1 MKKQA
6 EKKAKKQKKAN
17 QKKSIKKPM
26 KTSRKYQINCPMKK
40 AEGKSGDRQKD
51 YGIIR
56 QIFICQYKR
65 KEDIMHNRQETAP
78 LFETVKAYKDKKPVY
93 FCIPGHRFDRGI
105 AEEWI
110 QDVGGNIFGYDLTEA
125 HGLDDLHAPDGAI
138 LEAQTLAA
146 ELYGARRSWFLVNGT
161 TCGNEAMLLATLR
174 PGDKVLL
181 PRNAHKSM
189 LMGLILSGAV
199 PVWMMPEYI
208 PELQLW
214 GGIRPE
220 IVRKKLNDEP
230 DIRAV
235 ALVSPNYYGMLSDVR
250 SIADICHEHG
260 IPLLVDEAHGGHL
273 YFSDRLP
280 KGSLQC
286 GADLCVQ
293 SWHKVTGSLT
303 QSSVL
308 HLKSDIV
315 EESRVDEALK
325 LVQSTSPSYL
335 LMTSLDLT
343 RRELYRKGQENLDR
357 LQDTARVTREKLTQI
372 PGMHCPGKEL
382 EGQYGIFALDESRLT
397 MDVSGL
403 QMTAQEFS
411 DRMFAEYGVDLELS
425 EGTTALAVLT
435 PANTQEDIDRLVQAT
450 AGVTELNKQETVKQ
464 DTVFQKI
471 SNQEKCREKS
481 PLTEAITMPLLG
493 EVKSIRGNNY
503 EMTLPPMVMTPR
515 DAWFAKKERIAWSEA
530 VDCVAGEAVIPYPPG
545 IPLICPGEKITPDI
559 WKIIEALRQ
568 EHRHLHGVQDASL
581 ETVQII
587 RNRGNCSEQAESF
600 ADEAVRT

>member
-6 EKKAKKQKKAN
+6 EKTSEKARKSQSKKVNQKAN
-17 QKKSIKKPM
+17 ENRSEISDKLPDEKV
-26 KTSRKYQINCPMKK
+26 
-40 AEGKSGDRQKD
+40 EGKSGDRQKD

-56 QIFICQYKR
+56 QIFICQNKR

-78 LFETVKAYKDKKPVY
+78 LFETVKAYKDKKPAY

-110 QDVGGNIFGYDLTEA
+110 QDVGGDIFGYDLTEA
-125 HGLDDLHAPDGAI
+125 HGLDDLHAPEGAI

-161 TCGNEAMLLATLR
+161 TCGNEAMLLANLR
-174 PGDKVLL
+174 PGNKVLL

-189 LMGLILSGAV
+189 LMGLILSEAV

-214 GGIRPE
+214 GGVLPE
-220 IVRKKLNDEP
+220 TVRKKLDEDP

-250 SIADICHEHG
+250 AIADICHEHG

-280 KGSLQC
+280 KGALQC

-335 LMTSLDLT
+335 LMTSLDLA
-343 RRELYRKGQENLDR
+343 RRELYRKGQENLDK
-357 LQDTARVTREKLTQI
+357 LQDTARVTREKLNQI
-372 PGMHCPGKEL
+372 PGVRCPGKEL

-403 QMTAQEFS
+403 QMTAQEYS
-411 DRMFAEYGVDLELS
+411 DIMFAEYGVDLELA
-425 EGTTALAVLT
+425 EGITALAVLT
-435 PANTQEDIDRLVQAT
+435 PANTKEDIERLVQAAT
-450 AGVTELNKQETVKQ
+450 GVTELNRQEPMKKGTLLQMKR
-464 DTVFQKI
+464 
-471 SNQEKCREKS
+471 NQEKCRRKSSLEEMFCEETFPNTPPDEK
-481 PLTEAITMPLLG
+481 
-493 EVKSIRGNNY
+493 NNIIS
-503 EMTLPPMVMTPR
+503 ENIETALPPMVMTPR
-515 DAWFAKKERIAWSEA
+515 EAWFAQKERIAWSDA
-530 VDCVAGEAVIPYPPG
+530 TGSIAGEAVIPYPPG
-545 IPLICPGEKITPDI
+545 IPLICPGEVITEEI
-559 WKIIEALRQ
+559 WQEIEKLRKKN
-568 EHRHLHGVQDASL
+568 RHMHGVQDPTLS
-581 ETVQII
+581 TVQII
-587 RNRGNCSEQAESF
+587 KRNEH
-600 ADEAVRT
+600 

>member
-1 MKKQA
+1 
-6 EKKAKKQKKAN
+6 
-17 QKKSIKKPM
+17 
-26 KTSRKYQINCPMKK
+26 
-40 AEGKSGDRQKD
+40 
-51 YGIIR
+51 
-56 QIFICQYKR
+56 
-65 KEDIMHNRQETAP
+65 MHNRQETAP
-78 LFETVKAYKDKKPVY
+78 LFETVKAYKDKKPAY

-110 QDVGGNIFGYDLTEA
+110 QDVGEEIFGYDLTEA
-125 HGLDDLHAPDGAI
+125 HGLDDLHAPEGAI

-146 ELYGARRSWFLVNGT
+146 KLYGARRSWFLVNGT

-220 IVRKKLNDEP
+220 TVRKKLDEDP

-250 SIADICHEHG
+250 SIADICHGYE

-273 YFSDRLP
+273 YFSDKLP
-280 KGSLQC
+280 KGALQC

-308 HLKSDIV
+308 HLNSDIV
-315 EESRVDEALK
+315 AESRVDEALK

-335 LMTSLDLT
+335 LMTSLDLA
-343 RRELYRKGQENLDR
+343 RRELYRKGRENLAR
-357 LQDTARVTREKLTQI
+357 LQETARKTREKLNQI
-372 PGMHCPGKEL
+372 PGMRCPGKEL

-397 MDVSGL
+397 MNVSGL
-403 QMTAQEFS
+403 QLTAQEYS
-411 DRMFAEYGVDLELS
+411 DRMFAEHGVDLELA
-425 EGTTALAVLT
+425 EGITALAVLT
-435 PANTQEDIDRLVQAT
+435 PANTQEDIDRLVQAA
-450 AGVTELNKQETVKQ
+450 AGTMVSDRQEAIKQGTI
-464 DTVFQKI
+464 FQKRR
-471 SNQEKCREKS
+471 NKEKS
-481 PLTEAITMPLLG
+481 RGQLSLADTFPNASIDEK
-493 EVKSIRGNNY
+493 KSITGKNV

-515 DAWFAKKERIAWSEA
+515 DAWFAQKERIAWSDA
-530 VDCVAGEAVIPYPPG
+530 VGCIAGEAVIPYPPG

-559 WKIIEALRQ
+559 WKEIESHRQ
-568 EHRHLHGVQDASL
+568 EHRHMHGVQDASL
-581 ETVQII
+581 ATVQII
-587 RNRGNCSEQAESF
+587 RNRGNCSEQAESL
-600 ADEAVRT
+600 ADEVVRT